1 MSQQAEEAGSL
12 TSESPSSE
20 SPSSESQCAGKAR
33 QVLEDLL
40 TRMHL
45 RVKVAVTEDDERI
58 ELTMSG
64 QDAGLVVGKK
74 GETLDAMQYLTNRI
88 VSRQGGEHK
97 AVSLD
102 SDGYRERREASLVE
116 LAGRLSEKAQ
126 DEGKVVALN
135 PMSARDRRIIHITL
149 RDTPGISTR
158 SEGEGE
164 LRRLLIVPESASL

>member
-1 MSQQAEEAGSL
+1 MSQQAEEAGSPS
-12 TSESPSSE
+12 TESE
-20 SPSSESQCAGKAR
+20 CAGQAR

-45 RVKVAVTEDDERI
+45 RVKIAVSEDEERI
-58 ELTMSG
+58 ELAVSG
-64 QDAGLVVGKK
+64 QDAGLVVGNK
-74 GETLDAMQYLTNRI
+74 GETLDAVQYLTNRI
-88 VSRQGGEHK
+88 VSRQGGLHK

-102 SDGYRERREASLVE
+102 SDGYRQRREASLVE
-116 LAGRLSEKAQ
+116 LAERLCEKAQ

-149 RDTPGISTR
+149 RDTPGVSTR